1 MPITRESVSRHDVRR
16 SRRQFRA
23 ASTSSVR
30 RGWRA
35 RWLRT
40 SGVVTVAVALSVLA
54 AGAAAHAEE
63 LVLQAGETR
72 VLPARN
78 HRFDV
83 IRLGPGATIELTGTT
98 RLIAEKLVTAGD
110 ASVRYQGSDTGH
122 GAKFFDF
129 VILDGRGMQGT
140 LSIDGSGK
148 SRPEARRGDTKKHH
162 GGNGEPGAP
171 GEAGMNM
178 DLSLFQANP
187 DAHVTLVSRGGR
199 GGKGGDG
206 GTGTIYSE
214 HTCKTV
220 WGGSGA
226 GVHRGDYH
234 THRHCW
240 DENFG
245 GRGGDGANGGK
256 GGDAGRIRIFLVHQE
271 SASEDTLDMLLKFG
285 AENVRTEAVAG
296 KGGDGGASGR
306 GEGGAE
312 GGAGVAGGDGATR
325 EPMKALLGARDW
337 LKRAATENTD

>member
-1 MPITRESVSRHDVRR
+1 MPITRESVSHPDGRR
-16 SRRQFRA
+16 SRRRLRVT
-23 ASTSSVR
+23 SMSSVR

-40 SGVVTVAVALSVLA
+40 SGVVTAAVALSFLA

-72 VLPARN
+72 VLPAGN

-122 GAKFFDF
+122 DAKFFDF

-148 SRPEARRGDTKKHH
+148 SRPEARRGDARERH

-187 DAHVTLVSRGGR
+187 DAHVMLVSRGGR

-206 GTGTIYSE
+206 GTGSIYFE
-214 HTCKTV
+214 RRCG
-220 WGGSGA
+220 WGPGSPAINGP
-226 GVHRGDYH
+226 GGPRYD
-234 THRHCW
+234 CW
-240 DENFG
+240 KEDFG
-245 GRGGDGANGGK
+245 GQGGDGANGGK

-285 AENVRTEAVAG
+285 AENVRTETVAG

-312 GGAGVAGGDGATR
+312 GRAGVAGGDGATR
-325 EPMKALLGARDW
+325 EPMKALLGAGDW
-337 LKRAATENTD
+337 LKKGGH

>member
-1 MPITRESVSRHDVRR
+1 MPITRESVSHPDGRR
-16 SRRQFRA
+16 SRRRLRA
-23 ASTSSVR
+23 AGTSSVR

-40 SGVVTVAVALSVLA
+40 PGVVTIAVALSFLA
-54 AGAAAHAEE
+54 TSTAAHAEE

-72 VLPARN
+72 VLPAGN

-110 ASVRYQGSDTGH
+110 ASVRYQGSATGH

-129 VILDGRGMQGT
+129 VILNGRGMQGT

-148 SRPEARRGDTKKHH
+148 SRPEARRGDTRERY

-171 GEAGMNM
+171 GEAGMDI
-178 DLSLFQANP
+178 DLSLFQVNP
-187 DAHVTLVSRGGR
+187 NAHVTLVSHGGR

-214 HTCKTV
+214 HTCKMV
-220 WGGSGA
+220 WSQGGG
-226 GVHRGDYH
+226 GVHRDNIH
-234 THRHCW
+234 RVRHCW
-240 DENFG
+240 DEISG

-256 GGDAGRIRIFLVHQE
+256 GGAAGRIRIFLVHQE

-296 KGGDGGASGR
+296 KGGDGGASGPGQE
-306 GEGGAE
+306 GEE
-312 GGAGVAGGDGATR
+312 GRAGVAGGDGAAR
-325 EPMKALLGARDW
+325 EPMKALLGAGDW
-337 LKRAATENTD
+337 LKKGGH

>member
-1 MPITRESVSRHDVRR
+1 MPITRESVSHPDGRR
-16 SRRQFRA
+16 SRRRLRA
-23 ASTSSVR
+23 AGTSSVR

-40 SGVVTVAVALSVLA
+40 SGVVTVAGALSVLA
-54 AGAAAHAEE
+54 VGAAAHAEE

-72 VLPARN
+72 VLPAGN

-110 ASVRYQGSDTGH
+110 ASVRYQGSDTGND
-122 GAKFFDF
+122 AKFFDF
-129 VILDGRGMQGT
+129 VILDGRGMQGA

-148 SRPEARRGDTKKHH
+148 SRPEARRGDTMKRH

-171 GEAGMNM
+171 GEAGMNI
-178 DLSLFQANP
+178 DLSLFQVNP
-187 DAHVTLVSRGGR
+187 NAHVTLVSRGGR
-199 GGKGGDG
+199 GGKGGNG

-214 HTCKTV
+214 HICGWDLV
-220 WGGSGA
+220 S
-226 GVHRGDYH
+226 VRGDPMAPFK
-234 THRHCW
+234 RCW

-245 GRGGDGANGGK
+245 GQGGDGANGGK
-256 GGDAGRIRIFLVHQE
+256 GGAAGRIRIFLVHQE

-285 AENVRTEAVAG
+285 AENVRTEAVPG

-306 GEGGAE
+306 GEEGAE
-312 GGAGVAGGDGATR
+312 GRAGVAGGDGAAR
-325 EPMKALLGARDW
+325 EPMKALLGAGDW
-337 LKRAATENTD
+337 LKKGGH